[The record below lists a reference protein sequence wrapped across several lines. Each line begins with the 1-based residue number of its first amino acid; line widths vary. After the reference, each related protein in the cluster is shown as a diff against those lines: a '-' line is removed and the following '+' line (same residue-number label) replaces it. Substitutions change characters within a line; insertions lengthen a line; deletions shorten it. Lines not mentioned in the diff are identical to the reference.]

1 MKKDTRECINEL
13 DKHLDS
19 LIEKHE
25 HDSPLAIVYLV
36 KNIDKLKYIVSG
48 TPINRRHKIIVDYL
62 KHEFNYI
69 PMKDI
74 NNILYR
80 NGIWSYSVLENFA
93 LIAPALLIGYY
104 IGLHVDISSFVALFG
119 YFIIG
124 LLLYAVLSAS
134 LFYFFNTTVKTYRL
148 SKHYRNKKVPKDIN
162 LNDK

>member
-25 HDSPLAIVYLV
+25 HDSPLALVYLV
-36 KNIDKLKYIVSG
+36 KNIDKLKYVVSG
-48 TPINRRHKIIVDYL
+48 TPINSRHKMIIDHL
-62 KHEFNYI
+62 KHEFNYL

-74 NNILYR
+74 NAVLYR
-80 NGIWSYSVLENFA
+80 NGIWSYSILENFA
-93 LIAPALLIGYY
+93 LIAPAILIGYF
-104 IGLHVDISSFVALFG
+104 IGFHTDITSFAVLFG

-134 LFYFFNTTVKTYRL
+134 LFFFFNTTVKTYRL
-148 SKHYRNKKVPKDIN
+148 SKLYSNKKTPKDIN